1 MFATLGGSLPTP
13 PRSPD
18 DVSDG
23 TDGIDGLIRVAIA
36 EQAAAGLEP
45 VTDGGLRHP
54 DPVAAVA
61 SGLDGI
67 DLRPGA
73 PPLAGRSPEWR
84 GPILVDG
91 WRFAA
96 SCTDRA
102 VKQAITGPF
111 TLGRH
116 VAPGRLGRERVTLAL
131 AEALNTELRALADA
145 GCPLIEVVEDGAVAI
160 GEDPAERRL
169 FREAHLRL
177 TAGMDDVHL
186 SLAVRDG
193 SAYPAGPD
201 TIFAAPYASYLF
213 DLCAGPDNWRLVVA
227 APSER
232 GIVVGAEDAAIAKA
246 DGPELHAFA
255 IGYGASTGGRGHD
268 RIGLATSGD
277 MSRLPWAAAQAKM
290 AAIGRTAALYAGP
303 PGSLAAAM
311 DPRAVDIRSAALG
324 RLGPDPRDRSRR
336 P

>member
-1 MFATLGGSLPTP
+1 MFATLGGSLPIP
-13 PRSPD
+13 HRSPD
-18 DVSDG
+18 VPADAAEG
-23 TDGIDGLIRVAIA
+23 MDGLVRLAIA
-36 EQAAAGLEP
+36 EQEAAGLEP
-45 VTDGGLRHP
+45 ITDGGLRHP
-54 DPVAAVA
+54 DVVVAVA
-61 SGLDGI
+61 GALAGVE
-67 DLRPGA
+67 LRDGA
-73 PPLAGRSPEWR
+73 PPLVIRSPEWR
-84 GPILVDG
+84 APILVDG

-102 VKQAITGPF
+102 VKQAIVGPF

-131 AEALNTELRALADA
+131 AEALNAELRALAEA
-145 GCPLIEVVEDGAVAI
+145 GCPLVEVVEDGAVAI

-169 FREAHLRL
+169 FREAQLRL
-177 TAGMDDVHL
+177 TAGVDDVHL
-186 SLAVRDG
+186 SLAIRGG
-193 SAYPAGPD
+193 SAHPAGAE

-227 APSER
+227 APGER
-232 GIVVGAEDAAIAKA
+232 GIVVGAEDASVTKA
-246 DGPELHAFA
+246 EGPELHAFA

-277 MSRLPWAAAQAKM
+277 MSRLPWAAARAKM

-311 DPRAVDIRSAALG
+311 DPRAVDIRSAAHG
-324 RLGPDPRDRSRR
+324 RLAPDPRDRARR